1 MPRRG
6 SRNQRGGQGATIPF
20 DSGNGYNKTGQYL
33 NQFPSANQVV
43 LLNPKSLP
51 TDKLVGAAISGTNIP
66 AGTTIKSVASFD
78 GSQTAEAYTPQ
89 FMVTLS
95 QNLTSKDGKQ
105 GTNYKFT
112 VTPSPAAM
120 AALAPLLTTTTAAIT
135 PTARSYNLPTCAD
148 YTKISP
154 GAPTPAC
161 DRVTVFGK
169 PNFVEYNFSI
179 PVGTYKT
186 LDEIKKIPGN
196 NGYTIYGG
204 DGNVSFAFPTNTQLK
219 MTINDGPNFSGPVT
233 YVYTKTCPDAM
244 TTGSCGQVTWNPA
257 WKYAQSIKV
266 ELSSAAPTTAAAPV
280 KTTAAPP
287 PPPPPTTTKSPFNPV
302 APKTISV
309 SIPNPNTASKLKALG
324 LSGPDSV
331 YVGSQFTVTRN
342 LNGGP
347 GSSSIGFLMNGSK
360 TGMNINGCV
369 GDGCIMTA
377 PSTPGP
383 FTATYTH
390 AEEKLTTPP
399 LTIMA
404 VAKPAGGGRRRKTQR
419 RRGAGRRRRGSRR
432 H

>member
-1 MPRRG
+1 MSRRG

-20 DSGNGYNKTGQYL
+20 STGNGYNKTGQYL
-33 NQFPSANQVV
+33 NQFPTPNQIV

-51 TDKLVGAAISGTNIP
+51 TDKLVGAAVSGNFVA
-66 AGTTIKSVASFD
+66 AGTTISSVGSFD
-78 GSQTAEAYTPQ
+78 GSQTAEAYTPH
-89 FMVTLS
+89 FLVTLS
-95 QNLTSKDGKQ
+95 QKLTNSNGAQ
-105 GTNYKFT
+105 GTPYTYT
-112 VTPSPAAM
+112 VTPTPAAM
-120 AALAPLLTTTTAAIT
+120 AALAPLLATTTAA
-135 PTARSYNLPTCAD
+135 PSYNLPQCLD

-154 GAPTPAC
+154 GASTPAC

-179 PVGTYKT
+179 PVGTYNT

-204 DGNVSFAFPTNTQLK
+204 DGNVSFAFPTNKQLK
-219 MTINDGPNFSGPVT
+219 MTINNGPNFSGPIT

-257 WKYAQSIKV
+257 WKPGVFAQSIKV
-266 ELSSAAPTTAAAPV
+266 ELVSAATAA
-280 KTTAAPP
+280 TTAAPA
-287 PPPPPTTTKSPFNPV
+287 FNPT

-383 FTATYTH
+383 FTATYSH

>member
-6 SRNQRGGQGATIPF
+6 SFNQRGGQGATVAF
-20 DSGNGYNKTGQYL
+20 TSGNGYNKTGQYL

-43 LLNPKSLP
+43 LLNPKTIP
-51 TDKLVGAAISGTNIP
+51 TNKLAGAPISGTNIP
-66 AGTTIKSVASFD
+66 AGTTIKSISSFD

-105 GTNYKFT
+105 GTTYNFT
-112 VTPSPAAM
+112 VTPSAAAM
-120 AALAPLLTTTTAAIT
+120 ADIAPLLAAKTAAA
-135 PTARSYNLPTCAD
+135 PMTAAAPAPSYNLPTCAD

-179 PVGTYKT
+179 PVGTYNT

-204 DGNVSFAFPTNTQLK
+204 DGNVSFAFPTNKQLK
-219 MTINDGPNFSGPVT
+219 LTINNGPNFGGPVT
-233 YVYTKTCPDAM
+233 YVYTKTCPEAM
-244 TTGSCGQVTWNPA
+244 TKGSCGQVTWNPA
-257 WKYAQSIKV
+257 WTFAQSIKV
-266 ELSSAAPTTAAAPV
+266 ELSSAPTTAAPAPM
-280 KTTAAPP
+280 AAAA
-287 PPPPPTTTKSPFNPV
+287 PPTTTKSPFNPV
-302 APKTISV
+302 SPKTISV
-309 SIPNPNTASKLKALG
+309 SIPNPNTASKLKTLG

-342 LNGGP
+342 LYGGP

-369 GDGCIMTA
+369 GEGCIMTA
-377 PSTPGP
+377 PTTPGP
-383 FTATYTH
+383 FTATYNH

-419 RRGAGRRRRGSRR
+419 RRRVVRRRRGSRR